1 MNHSTLEIFI
11 QVAETQSVTQ
21 AAKRLGRA
29 QSNITT
35 RIQQL
40 EEELAVELF
49 VRGNKKMVLSPA
61 GVQFLSYARRI
72 LSLAEEAKQAL
83 HPTTPGGSLRL
94 GAMEAT
100 AASRLP
106 PLLTRF
112 QQQCP
117 QVDITLI
124 TQLSIGLPL
133 AVLPG
138 YIHYQLGYSTFVAG
152 IVISL
157 QYISTL
163 ISRPHAGRYTDIWGP
178 KKVVSLGI
186 VCCLLSGAFTLLAV
200 VLQATPMLAIA
211 ALLAGRVFLGVGES
225 FTATGATLWGIKTVG
240 AIHTSR
246 VISWNGVATYVA
258 MAVGAPLGV
267 TLNHYFGISGFATV
281 VVLVAAIGLLFAR
294 TRQDVKVTAGARAP
308 FHAVVRKIWP
318 YGLGLAFGTV
328 GFGVIATFITLY
340 FAAHS
345 WQGAAFTLSL
355 FSVGFICVRLVLG
368 NTITRFGGVPVS
380 LACFI
385 IESLGLLLIWLAPS
399 AWIAGVGAFLTGSGF
414 SLVFPALGVE
424 AVKQVEEQNQGTALG
439 TYSAF
444 LDLALG
450 LTGPLA
456 GWVAG
461 FYDLATLYLLAAI
474 VVALAFL
481 LIFRVHRQ
489 QRLVARE

>member
-1 MNHSTLEIFI
+1 MSTS
-11 QVAETQSVTQ
+11 VSTTQ
-21 AAKRLGRA
+21 L
-29 QSNITT
+29 NL
-35 RIQQL
+35 RIISI
-40 EEELAVELF
+40 VVF
-49 VRGNKKMVLSPA
+49 TCIC
-61 GVQFLSYARRI
+61 Y
-72 LSLAEEAKQAL
+72 
-83 HPTTPGGSLRL
+83 
-94 GAMEAT
+94 
-100 AASRLP
+100 
-106 PLLTRF
+106 
-112 QQQCP
+112 
-117 QVDITLI
+117 
-124 TQLSIGLPL
+124 LSIGLPL

-163 ISRPHAGRYTDIWGP
+163 VSRPHAGRYTDIWGP

-211 ALLAGRVFLGVGES
+211 ALPAGRVFLGVGES
-225 FTATGATLWGIKTVG
+225 FTATGATLVG
-240 AIHTSR
+240 MQNRRRDPHVTGYLLERRGDLCGDGGRGAAGSYPQSLFRHQRLCYGGSAGR
-246 VISWNGVATYVA
+246 GHRS
-258 MAVGAPLGV
+258 AVRSYPPG
-267 TLNHYFGISGFATV
+267 
-281 VVLVAAIGLLFAR
+281 
-294 TRQDVKVTAGARAP
+294 RQGDRRRRAP
-308 FHAVVRKIWP
+308 FHAVVRKYWP

-328 GFGVIATFITLY
+328 GFGVIATFIYPFY
-340 FAAHS
+340 FRRAQLA
-345 WQGAAFTLSL
+345 GAAFTLSL

-399 AWIAGVGAFLTGSGF
+399 AWMAGVGAFLTGSGF

>member
-1 MNHSTLEIFI
+1 MSTS
-11 QVAETQSVTQ
+11 VSTTQ
-21 AAKRLGRA
+21 L
-29 QSNITT
+29 NL
-35 RIQQL
+35 RIISI
-40 EEELAVELF
+40 VVF
-49 VRGNKKMVLSPA
+49 TCIC
-61 GVQFLSYARRI
+61 Y
-72 LSLAEEAKQAL
+72 
-83 HPTTPGGSLRL
+83 
-94 GAMEAT
+94 
-100 AASRLP
+100 
-106 PLLTRF
+106 
-112 QQQCP
+112 
-117 QVDITLI
+117 
-124 TQLSIGLPL
+124 LSIGLPL

-178 KKVVSLGI
+178 KRVVSLGI

-200 VLQATPMLAIA
+200 MLQTMPMLAIA

-281 VVLVAAIGLLFAR
+281 VVMVAAIGLLFAR
-294 TRQDVKVTAGARAP
+294 TRQDVSVTAGVRAP

-328 GFGVIATFITLY
+328 GFGVIATFI
-340 FAAHS
+340 
-345 WQGAAFTLSL
+345 
-355 FSVGFICVRLVLG
+355 
-368 NTITRFGGVPVS
+368 

-399 AWIAGVGAFLTGSGF
+399 AWVAGIGAFLTGSGF

-461 FYDLATLYLLAAI
+461 YYDLATLYLLAAI
-474 VVALAFL
+474 VVVFAFL
-481 LIFRVHRQ
+481 LILRVHLQ
-489 QRLVARE
+489 QRAAVRT

>member
-1 MNHSTLEIFI
+1 MSTS
-11 QVAETQSVTQ
+11 VSTTQ
-21 AAKRLGRA
+21 L
-29 QSNITT
+29 NL
-35 RIQQL
+35 RIISI
-40 EEELAVELF
+40 VVF
-49 VRGNKKMVLSPA
+49 TCIC
-61 GVQFLSYARRI
+61 Y
-72 LSLAEEAKQAL
+72 
-83 HPTTPGGSLRL
+83 
-94 GAMEAT
+94 
-100 AASRLP
+100 
-106 PLLTRF
+106 
-112 QQQCP
+112 
-117 QVDITLI
+117 
-124 TQLSIGLPL
+124 LSIGLPL

-200 VLQATPMLAIA
+200 ALQATPMLAIA

-225 FTATGATLWGIKTVG
+225 FTATGATLWGDQNRRRDPHVTG
-240 AIHTSR
+240 YLL
-246 VISWNGVATYVA
+246 NGVATYVA

-294 TRQDVKVTAGARAP
+294 TRRGRQGDRRRQSALSLGGAKNLALRPRGWPLAPSVSALSPPLSPSTSPRTAGRAP
-308 FHAVVRKIWP
+308 RLPFRCSASALSAFARCWEIP
-318 YGLGLAFGTV
+318 LPALAE
-328 GFGVIATFITLY
+328 
-340 FAAHS
+340 S
-345 WQGAAFTLSL
+345 RS
-355 FSVGFICVRLVLG
+355 
-368 NTITRFGGVPVS
+368 PP
-380 LACFI
+380 ACFI

-399 AWIAGVGAFLTGSGF
+399 AWMAGVGAFLTGSGF

>member
-1 MNHSTLEIFI
+1 
-11 QVAETQSVTQ
+11 
-21 AAKRLGRA
+21 
-29 QSNITT
+29 
-35 RIQQL
+35 
-40 EEELAVELF
+40 
-49 VRGNKKMVLSPA
+49 
-61 GVQFLSYARRI
+61 
-72 LSLAEEAKQAL
+72 
-83 HPTTPGGSLRL
+83 
-94 GAMEAT
+94 
-100 AASRLP
+100 
-106 PLLTRF
+106 
-112 QQQCP
+112 
-117 QVDITLI
+117 
-124 TQLSIGLPL
+124 
-133 AVLPG
+133 
-138 YIHYQLGYSTFVAG
+138 
-152 IVISL
+152 
-157 QYISTL
+157 
-163 ISRPHAGRYTDIWGP
+163 
-178 KKVVSLGI
+178 
-186 VCCLLSGAFTLLAV
+186 
-200 VLQATPMLAIA
+200 MLAIA

-308 FHAVVRKIWP
+308 FHSVVRKIWP

-399 AWIAGVGAFLTGSGF
+399 AWMAGVGAFLTGSGF